1 MSVRERVVITGV
13 GVVSAALTGGSPALG
28 AWLAAPRGPAY
39 ALGPGLTVDDGML
52 APHVDAT
59 ESRRLTRVS
68 RLAVAAA
75 RLALTDAG
83 LDADG
88 ALGLVVGTELGDLHS
103 TMAFA
108 DGYLDRG
115 PVGLSALLFPSTVMN
130 TMASATS
137 IAVRARQASL
147 TLNAPDVAGELSVA
161 RGAAAVASG
170 RLSAALAGGVDELDP
185 EVARIVERLGPRD
198 DRRGEGATFVVLE
211 GRTAAERRGA
221 TILGEISGWAWR
233 SAPARPHGIGR
244 GADGRAVASALAA
257 AGCAAADVRWLYRSA
272 GGDRGRAEWEA
283 RVLARALP
291 AVPPSASLATWLG
304 RHSGLG
310 ALRVAAATWTA
321 RSGLL
326 PADSGGSPAPVAHAP
341 GLVHGLARG
350 GAHVALVVTAP

>member
-1 MSVRERVVITGV
+1 MTARERVVVTGV
-13 GVVSAALTGGSPALG
+13 GVVSGAFTGGSPALG
-28 AWLAAPRGPAY
+28 AWLLGPSGPAP
-39 ALGPGLTVDDGML
+39 ATGQGPIVDDGTL
-52 APHVDAT
+52 AAHVDAT
-59 ESRRLTRVS
+59 ESRRLSRVS

-83 LDADG
+83 LDGDTG
-88 ALGLVVGTELGDLHS
+88 LGLVVGTELGDLRS

-115 PVGLSALLFPSTVMN
+115 PAGLSALLFPSTVMN

-137 IAVRARQASL
+137 IAVRAQQASL

-170 RLSAALAGGVDELDP
+170 RMSVALAGGVDELAPD
-185 EVARIVERLGPRD
+185 VASLVERLGPRG

-211 GRTAAERRGA
+211 SRAAAERRRA
-221 TILGEISGWAWR
+221 TILAEIAGWAWR
-233 SAPARPHGIGR
+233 SAPARPNGVGR
-244 GADGRAVASALAA
+244 GSDGRAVASALSA
-257 AGCAAADVRWLYRSA
+257 AGCGAADLRWLYRSA
-272 GGDRGRAEWEA
+272 SGDPARDRWEE
-283 RVLARALP
+283 RVLTRALG
-291 AVPPSASLATWLG
+291 ASLPSASLATWLG

-310 ALRVAAATWTA
+310 ALRVAAAAWTA

-326 PADSGGSPAPVAHAP
+326 PSDGGGSPAPVERGP